1 MEDSASLIGFYERAY
16 SLQGPEAD
24 RYARWRSLGAIG
36 KAEHVIELCGQAAVA
51 PSSTLDVGC
60 GDGALLAELGMRGFG
75 GRLAGMEISEPAA
88 AIARDR
94 VAEAQIGLFDGE
106 RLPLEDRSH
115 ELGIL
120 SHVLE
125 HVPAPAALLAEVAR
139 VCRTVVFEV
148 PLEAN
153 WSARRPA
160 KRHHAEEIGHLQRLG
175 RREARLLAADAGLE
189 VVAEL
194 QDPLPLSVHRFFAD
208 DSRARAMATAKW
220 AVRAGADRL
229 APPLARRMFTVHY
242 ACLLVPRGA
251 YHPPGV

>member
-16 SLQGPEAD
+16 SLRGPEAD
-24 RYARWRSLGAIG
+24 KYARWRSLSALG
-36 KAEHVIELCGQAAVA
+36 KADHVIELSRRAGLA
-51 PSSTLDVGC
+51 PGSTLDVGC
-60 GDGALLAELGMRGFG
+60 GDGSLLAELGGRGFG
-75 GRLAGMEISEPAA
+75 GRLAGMEISEPAV

-94 VAEAQIGLFDGE
+94 VAEAQISLFDGE

-175 RREARLLAADAGLE
+175 RREARQIAADAGLDL
-189 VVAEL
+189 VAEL
-194 QDPLPLSVHRFFAD
+194 QDPLPLSVHRFFAGD
-208 DSRARAMATAKW
+208 RRARVTATAKW
-220 AVRAGADRL
+220 GVRAGADRL
-229 APPLARRMFTVHY
+229 APPLARRLFTVHY
-242 ACLLVPRGA
+242 ACLLVPRGV
-251 YHPPGV
+251 YRPPGV